1 MSTAPTA
8 LLVLLLLQSP
18 RATAELSLNGATIS
32 VEYGRPS
39 LKGRDLLSLAPVGT
53 VWRLGAD
60 QSTTLTI
67 DGTAT
72 FGTIVVGA
80 GEYSLFLERTA
91 EDDWVLVVNTQ
102 TGQWGTEHDRRRD
115 LLAVPLKWDVGEAST
130 EQLTIELTKE
140 TDETGILAIR
150 WGKHALRQRFR
161 LLKVS

>member
-1 MSTAPTA
+1 MSTVCWA
-8 LLVLLLLQSP
+8 LVGMVLFQSP

-72 FGTIVVGA
+72 FGTIVVRA

-91 EDDWVLVVNTQ
+91 ADDWMLVVNSQ

-150 WGKHALRQRFR
+150 WGEHVLRQRFR
-161 LLKVS
+161 LLKLS